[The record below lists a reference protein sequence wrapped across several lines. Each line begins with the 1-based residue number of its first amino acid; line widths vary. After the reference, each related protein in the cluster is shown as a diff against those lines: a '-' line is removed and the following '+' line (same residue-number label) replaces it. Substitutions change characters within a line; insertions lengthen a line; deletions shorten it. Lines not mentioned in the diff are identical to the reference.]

1 MKERFMRIIIV
12 FLAKEEKTMNTD
24 NRTCHSEKG
33 CKEHIKGIRCDV
45 KNCVYHD
52 SETYCTAGQ
61 IAVGPSSATT
71 GADTL
76 CATFKERK

>member
-1 MKERFMRIIIV
+1 
-12 FLAKEEKTMNTD
+12 MNTE
-24 NRTCHSEKG
+24 NRGCHSDKE
-33 CKEHIKGIRCDV
+33 CKEHIKGIHCDV

-52 SETYCTAGQ
+52 CETYCTAGQ

>member
-1 MKERFMRIIIV
+1 
-12 FLAKEEKTMNTD
+12 MNTEQ
-24 NRTCHSEKG
+24 RGCTSGKE

-52 SETYCTAGQ
+52 CETYCTAGE
-61 IAVGPSSATT
+61 IAVGPSNATT